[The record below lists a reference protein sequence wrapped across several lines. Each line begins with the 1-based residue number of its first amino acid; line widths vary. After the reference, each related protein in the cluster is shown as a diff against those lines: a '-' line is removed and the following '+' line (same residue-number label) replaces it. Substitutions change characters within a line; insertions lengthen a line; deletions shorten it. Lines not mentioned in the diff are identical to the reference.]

1 MYHSKKL
8 SYFVVA
14 IVFVLSITSH
24 SVLAQKPYR
33 VGTTTANFLEIGYGS
48 AGSAMGDAYVSVAK
62 DLSAQYWNPAG
73 LAFMEQNEAQFL
85 RQPWIADIAST
96 FAGVGLVLPEIGTL
110 GLGFYHIDFGEQEVT
125 TVRQQEGTGEMFT
138 ANDFALALSYSRRL
152 THWFA
157 FGATAKYV
165 SSQIWH
171 SNASAMAV
179 DLGVMINTDF
189 FSMTGERENGMSIGM
204 SISNYGTR
212 MKYNGTDLINP
223 IDILPTEKG
232 NFKDTPGQFRLDQWE
247 LPLIF
252 RLGVSIQPIVADR
265 SRLILSADALHPN
278 NNSES
283 VNLGAQ
289 YYYKIPGAGTF
300 YLRGGYKALFMNESE
315 YGLTL
320 GGGAEIRMMHNVAL
334 QVDYAYRGI
343 GILGQA
349 HSYSFG
355 VKF

>member
-1 MYHSKKL
+1 MRQHKKNFHIFL
-8 SYFVVA
+8 GL
-14 IVFVLSITSH
+14 ILGITVSAGW
-24 SVLAQKPYR
+24 AQQPYR
-33 VGTTTANFLEIGYGS
+33 VGTTTASFLEIGYGS

-73 LAFMEQNEAQFL
+73 LAFMEQNQAQFL

-96 FAGVGLVLPEIGTL
+96 FAGVGLVLPDVGTL
-110 GLGFYHIDFGEQEVT
+110 ALGFYHIDFGQQEVT
-125 TVRQQEGTGEMFT
+125 TIFQQEGTGEMFT

-152 THWFA
+152 TTWFA
-157 FGATAKYV
+157 FGASAKYI

-171 SNASAMAV
+171 SNASAMAL
-179 DLGVMINTDF
+179 DLGVLINTDF

-223 IDILPTEKG
+223 IDILPNEKG
-232 NFKDTPGQFRLDQWE
+232 NFKDTPGQFRLDPWE

-252 RLGVSIQPIVADR
+252 RLGVSVQPLVAER

-289 YYYKIPGAGTF
+289 YHYKIPGAGTF

-320 GGGAEIRMMHNVAL
+320 GGGAEIRMMHNVAI
-334 QVDYAYRGI
+334 QVDYAYRGV

-349 HSYSFG
+349 HSYSLG

>member
-1 MYHSKKL
+1 MDHSKKL
-8 SYFVVA
+8 SYFIFA
-14 IVFVLSITSH
+14 IIFVLSLTGN

-33 VGTTTANFLEIGYGS
+33 VGTTAASFLEIGYGS
-48 AGSAMGDAYVSVAK
+48 AGSAMGDAYVSMAK

-73 LAFMEQNEAQFL
+73 LAFMDQHEALFL

-110 GLGFYHIDFGEQEVT
+110 ALGFYHIDYGEQEVT
-125 TVRQQEGTGEMFT
+125 TVRQQEGTGEMFN

-157 FGATAKYV
+157 FGASGKYV

-171 SNASAMAV
+171 SSANAVAV

-189 FSMTGERENGMSIGM
+189 FSMTGQRENGMSIGM
-204 SISNYGTR
+204 SISNYGSR
-212 MKYNGTDLINP
+212 MRYGGVDLVNP
-223 IDILPTEKG
+223 IDILPGEEG
-232 NFKDTPGQFRLDQWE
+232 NFKDTPGQFRLEQWE

-252 RLGVSIQPIVADR
+252 RLGVSLQPIVAER
-265 SRLILSADALHPN
+265 SRLIVSADALHPN

-283 VNLGAQ
+283 VNMGAQ
-289 YYYKIPGAGTF
+289 YQYKIPGTGTF
-300 YLRGGYKALFMNESE
+300 YLRGGYKALFMDESV

-320 GGGAEIRMMHNVAL
+320 GGGVELRMMRNVAIK
-334 QVDYAYRGI
+334 VDYAYRDI
-343 GILGQA
+343 DILGQA